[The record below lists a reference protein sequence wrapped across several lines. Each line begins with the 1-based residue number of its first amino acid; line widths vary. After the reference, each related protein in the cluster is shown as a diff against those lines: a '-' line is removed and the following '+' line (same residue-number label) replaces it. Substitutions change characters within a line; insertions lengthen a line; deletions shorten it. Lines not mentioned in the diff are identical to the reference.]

1 MALYTERP
9 LPGPYAC
16 SGGAGRPQDV
26 MLSAA
31 SIRMEVTAHMRVLIT
46 YRNIPGAGLVE
57 RLRERFDVCVY
68 DGDGY
73 MPRSEL
79 LQALADADGLVSMLS
94 ERVDGKLLDRSPRL
108 KVVSNYAVGFNNIDV
123 EAATRRGVMIT
134 NTPDVVTDATADLTW
149 AIMMGIARDVCVVD
163 RYVRSGEWKEWRPER
178 FIAADI
184 TGSTLGIIGLG
195 RIGQAMAKRAA
206 GFDMK
211 VIYADVNRAPSEAEE
226 RCRAAYVPLD
236 DLLRQSDF
244 VTIHVPLNAQTRHL
258 IDDRA
263 LSLMKP
269 SAYLVNAARGAIVDE
284 PALVRALQR
293 KQIAG
298 AALDV
303 YENEPQLAPG
313 LAELPNVILIPHLG
327 ANSRRTRDRMAAMTA
342 ENMMVALTGGVPPNL
357 VNPEV
362 LSNRRP

>member
-1 MALYTERP
+1 
-9 LPGPYAC
+9 
-16 SGGAGRPQDV
+16 
-26 MLSAA
+26 MLAA
-31 SIRMEVTAHMRVLIT
+31 THARREVTAHMRVLIT
-46 YRNIPGAGLVE
+46 YKNIPGAGLVE

-94 ERVDGKLLDRSPRL
+94 ERVDAELLDRAPKL
-108 KVVSNYAVGFNNIDV
+108 KAVSNYAVGFNNVDV
-123 EAATRRGVMIT
+123 DAATSRGVIIT
-134 NTPDVVTDATADLTW
+134 NTPDVVTDATADLAW
-149 AIMMGIARDVCVVD
+149 AILMGIARDVCLVD

-184 TGSTLGIIGLG
+184 TGTTLGIIGLG
-195 RIGQAMAKRAA
+195 RIGQAMARRAA
-206 GFDMK
+206 GFDMR
-211 VIYADVNRAPSEAEE
+211 VVYSDVSRAPRDVEE
-226 RCRAAYVPLD
+226 RSRAEYRSLD
-236 DLLRQSDF
+236 ALLGESDF
-244 VTIHVPLNAQTRHL
+244 VTIHVPLTAQTRHL

-284 PALVRALQR
+284 QALVRALQR

-313 LAELPNVILIPHLG
+313 LVELPNVILIPHLG

-342 ENMMVALTGGVPPNL
+342 DNLIAALSGEVPPNL

-362 LSNRRP
+362 LSKRRV